1 MSRIAGYVSRNFRAM
16 MTRKAPR
23 ARTVRAMNALGSDPP
38 VGGRAAGCVLA
49 AALVGATA
57 ELVVGPVGAVVGA
70 VVATVVAVDV
80 GGACCVMAKGEL
92 ASVARVPPATPPVAS
107 TKGRGDS
114 DWIDGHGE
122 GLRHAADRVPIA
134 TDLRAI
140 EQHRAVRQLV
150 RTGAQREGCEPG
162 PVHEADGDR
171 QHGSRLRGR
180 RERCSCLHG
189 SIAATR
195 R

>member
-107 TKGRGDS
+107 TKGRG
-114 DWIDGHGE
+114 
-122 GLRHAADRVPIA
+122 
-134 TDLRAI
+134 
-140 EQHRAVRQLV
+140 
-150 RTGAQREGCEPG
+150 
-162 PVHEADGDR
+162 
-171 QHGSRLRGR
+171 
-180 RERCSCLHG
+180 
-189 SIAATR
+189 
-195 R
+195 